1 MIAELR
7 ALDPAAELAG
17 YSGPLLLAQGSNDVL
32 VSADGVPRL
41 IEAHASEEQVW
52 TAAMDHVF
60 NIEAGPETVDA
71 LITATGDFLEV
82 RLR

>member
-7 ALDPAAELAG
+7 ALDPAAELKG
-17 YSGPLLLAQGSNDVL
+17 YGGPLLLAQGSNDVL

-41 IEAHASEEQVW
+41 IEAHAGEEQVW
-52 TAAMDHVF
+52 TAPMDHVF

-71 LITATGDFLEV
+71 LIAATGDFLEV